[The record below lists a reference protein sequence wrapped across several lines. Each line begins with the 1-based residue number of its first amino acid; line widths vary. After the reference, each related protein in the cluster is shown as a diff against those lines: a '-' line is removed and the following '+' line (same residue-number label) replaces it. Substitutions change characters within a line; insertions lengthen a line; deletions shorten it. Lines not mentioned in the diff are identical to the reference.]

1 MDVDAVLGG
10 LYELIAP
17 HLTEKQRRLLA
28 GAAARALGRGGGAR
42 MARISGLSRPT
53 VYAGVR
59 GLEEPPDPRGRIRR
73 PGGGPRRLTE
83 RNPGLLRA
91 LDELVDP
98 STRGDPESPL
108 RWTCKSTRQLADALV
123 GQGFQVSDDTVGR
136 LLKQQGYTLQ
146 RTLKTEEGAQ
156 HPDRDAQFRYLN
168 QQAKQHL
175 AAGQPVISVDT
186 KKQELVGRYATGG
199 REWQPAG
206 EPERVGGHDFPDQQ
220 LGKVIPSG
228 VYDLGANAGW
238 VSVGTDHDTPRSR
251 WRRCGA
257 GGSRPVGRC
266 TRMLT
271 GCWSLRTRVGPT
283 AIGCGRGRPSWPASP
298 PRPALR

>member
-1 MDVDAVLGG
+1 MDVDAVLAG
-10 LYELIAP
+10 LYELVAP

-59 GLEEPPDPRGRIRR
+59 GLEELPDPRGRIRR

-168 QQAKQHL
+168 Q
-175 AAGQPVISVDT
+175 
-186 KKQELVGRYATGG
+186 
-199 REWQPAG
+199 
-206 EPERVGGHDFPDQQ
+206 
-220 LGKVIPSG
+220 
-228 VYDLGANAGW
+228 
-238 VSVGTDHDTPRSR
+238 
-251 WRRCGA
+251 
-257 GGSRPVGRC
+257 
-266 TRMLT
+266 
-271 GCWSLRTRVGPT
+271 
-283 AIGCGRGRPSWPASP
+283 
-298 PRPALR
+298 